1 MGEQLARDGV
11 TSTLYLFDTDGEPAL
26 DASTLVVSLGGD
38 GTFLRA
44 TRLAHRVGARVV
56 AVNLGQV
63 GFLLNVPSNE
73 IVENIK
79 WALVSDAVSERLA
92 LEITISNSD
101 AIEFALNEVVVE
113 RASPGHMVKV
123 KTFVDKEEFLT
134 YSADGVMVS
143 TPTGS
148 TGYNF
153 SAGGPV
159 VDAALALMILTPVA
173 PHFTIGR
180 SIVVPVD
187 KVIRLLID
195 DKPAVLVADG
205 QRSGHSSPAST
216 SRCARARPPS
226 TWRRRAVSI
235 SRRGCAAASERVMPK
250 ANLVELYAHKLGV
263 IDDARLEFGS
273 GFNVITGET
282 GAGKTLL
289 LGALGLSLG
298 ADASASRY
306 ALTADTR
313 AVALFE
319 REGDELAFSRE
330 VSDSGRLR
338 SSLNGAPSSVE
349 ALRNLAEGLIV
360 IHGQHDS
367 LTLRSRSE
375 VLRLIDDSGTVDSGS
390 LDLVRRELRDLS
402 SQ

>member
-1 MGEQLARDGV
+1 MAQLLFTAFSNRTDAVELAREVGDQLARDGI
-11 TSTLYLFDTDGEPAL
+11 TSSLYLFDTDGEPEL

-38 GTFLRA
+38 GTFLKA

-56 AVNLGQV
+56 GVNLGQV
-63 GFLLNVPSNE
+63 GFLLNVPSND

-92 LEITISNSD
+92 LEITSSNSD

-123 KTFVDKEEFLT
+123 KTFIDKEEFLT

-205 QRSGHSSPAST
+205 QTIGSLEPGEYIEVRQSPNPVHVAATRSFDLAT
-216 SRCARARPPS
+216 RL
-226 TWRRRAVSI
+226 RR
-235 SRRGCAAASERVMPK
+235 
-250 ANLVELYAHKLGV
+250 
-263 IDDARLEFGS
+263 
-273 GFNVITGET
+273 
-282 GAGKTLL
+282 
-289 LGALGLSLG
+289 SL
-298 ADASASRY
+298 
-306 ALTADTR
+306 
-313 AVALFE
+313 
-319 REGDELAFSRE
+319 REGHA
-330 VSDSGRLR
+330 
-338 SSLNGAPSSVE
+338 
-349 ALRNLAEGLIV
+349 
-360 IHGQHDS
+360 
-367 LTLRSRSE
+367 
-375 VLRLIDDSGTVDSGS
+375 
-390 LDLVRRELRDLS
+390 
-402 SQ
+402 